1 MVTLSQS
8 FHTFFRVPSF
18 NDDESSEKYWDLCAV
33 DDFPSYCA
41 GWVKRAFVAN
51 LCPREPRSA
60 TSVETL
66 LFVRYPSTNAESM
79 ECVKGSVS
87 SALRVHLFAL
97 AHVESY
103 LWEVDKI
110 LSLDCDSNR
119 VRIFSDCLRERLGI
133 SAHKRPVKECGL
145 TQLTARCQTF
155 RGWICW
161 RYLIEPAW
169 NDVHQVVAKQDA
181 RTIPCFVGEATI
193 SSTSSKWSAS
203 SLYTWGWWMTF
214 LPSHFEETHAMGC
227 FALCIHLISHRPL
240 LDETSGFS
248 WYLHQPH
255 WPTSTE
261 YSLLS
266 SAAHHEFLTEQFL
279 CSSLLSRSHDSHI
292 YTF

>member
-1 MVTLSQS
+1 MTNPPKNIGIFAQLTISLRIAQDESREPLSPIFVPVNRVVLHQLRPYFLSGIHQLTLSQWNVS
-8 FHTFFRVPSF
+8 RVRFQVPSGCIF
-18 NDDESSEKYWDLCAV
+18 SLWPMWKVTFEKWI
-33 DDFPSYCA
+33 
-41 GWVKRAFVAN
+41 
-51 LCPREPRSA
+51 
-60 TSVETL
+60 
-66 LFVRYPSTNAESM
+66 
-79 ECVKGSVS
+79 
-87 SALRVHLFAL
+87 
-97 AHVESY
+97 
-103 LWEVDKI
+103 KI